1 MSFVCLTVLTKMEIR
16 DAHGFKMHRRDCVSY
31 LLVNDRVVV
40 EWWVEY
46 KVAYDIQ
53 WQEDMHMWQ
62 SVAWLILVC
71 GCKQLYKCSE
81 KAVLMFAP
89 RICRAQVLGNQV

>member
-1 MSFVCLTVLTKMEIR
+1 
-16 DAHGFKMHRRDCVSY
+16 MHCRDCVSY
-31 LLVNDRVVV
+31 LLVNNLVVV

-46 KVAYDIQ
+46 KVAYDVQ

-71 GCKQLYKCSE
+71 GCNYINVSKRQC
-81 KAVLMFAP
+81 
-89 RICRAQVLGNQV
+89 

>member
-1 MSFVCLTVLTKMEIR
+1 MI
-16 DAHGFKMHRRDCVSY
+16 KMHRLDCVSY
-31 LLVNDRVVV
+31 LLVNDHVVV

-53 WQEDMHMWQ
+53 WQEDMHKWQ
-62 SVAWLILVC
+62 SVAWLVNSGLWM
-71 GCKQLYKCSE
+71 QLYKCSE

-89 RICRAQVLGNQV
+89 RICHAQASAGKPSMICCSKW